1 VETIQLSQ
9 QETVALLKLFAKVKG
24 TAGTTNT
31 GGTTGNAGIT
41 GTAGKDTP
49 SELQKEAANKF
60 QNLMAGKIDGQLN
73 SQLEKLLGNTPAA
86 DYLAKKLLGD
96 KNIGQNI
103 MKETSKGLA
112 KLTGLDSTKLMG
124 SLGGAFSAYQ
134 SGNPLQGAIEGF
146 ATGGPLGAALGLI
159 GGIFG
164 SKKQDKWQRHE
175 FQKAEKAKD
184 NFFWAGF
191 DRGEK
196 DDFAMP
202 EESYFRGGGGSSQVK
217 IYLGNE
223 SINNHIVNTM
233 TSTYSG
239 QMLRGVV
246 YS

>member
-9 QETVALLKLFAKVKG
+9 QETAALLKLFGKVKG
-24 TAGTTNT
+24 TTGKAGT
-31 GGTTGNAGIT
+31 AV
-41 GTAGKDTP
+41 AGKDTP
-49 SELQKEAANKF
+49 SDLQEKAATKF

-73 SQLEKLLGNTPAA
+73 GRLEKLLGNTPAA
-86 DYLAKKLLGD
+86 GYLTEKLLGD
-96 KNIGQNI
+96 KNLGEKM
-103 MKETSKGLA
+103 MKEASKGLS
-112 KLTGLDSTKLMG
+112 KLTGIDKTKLMG
-124 SLGGAFSAYQ
+124 NLGGAFSAYQ
-134 SGNPLQGAIEGF
+134 SGNPLQGALEGF
-146 ATGGPLGAALGLI
+146 ASGGPIGAALGLL
-159 GGIFG
+159 GGILG

-196 DDFAMP
+196 EDFAMQD
-202 EESYFRGGGGSSQVK
+202 ESYFRGGGGSSQVK

>member
-9 QETVALLKLFAKVKG
+9 QETAALLKLFAKVKG
-24 TAGTTNT
+24 TAEKTGAAGTTNT
-31 GGTTGNAGIT
+31 AGTT
-41 GTAGKDTP
+41 KDTP
-49 SELQKEAANKF
+49 SELQKEAAKNF
-60 QNLMAGKIDGQLN
+60 QNLMAGKID
-73 SQLEKLLGNTPAA
+73 SQLTGKMEQLLGNTPAA
-86 DYLAKKLLGD
+86 EYLTKKLLGD
-96 KNIGQNI
+96 KDIGKSI
-103 MKETSKGLA
+103 MKETSKGLS
-112 KLTGLDSTKLMG
+112 KLTGLDSTKLMAG
-124 SLGGAFSAYQ
+124 LGGAFSAYQ
-134 SGNPLQGAIEGF
+134 SGNPLQGALEGF
-146 ATGGPLGAALGLI
+146 ASGGPIGAALGLI

-196 DDFAMP
+196 EDFAMQ

-233 TSTYSG
+233 TGTYSG